1 MNIIQSRNA
10 AVVAIQADE
19 PGAMTEL
26 VRGTEKTLLE
36 RLKPLVQSQPV
47 TLDMRS
53 VERID
58 AAGIAALISLY
69 CAASRAGHRFTV
81 AHVTAHVEEILLLV
95 GLERMMASEDP
106 NAAPLPGCEL
116 ELSAA

>member
-1 MNIIQSRNA
+1 MNIIQNRDA
-10 AVVAIQADE
+10 GVVAIEADE

-26 VRGTEKTLLE
+26 VRGTEEALLE
-36 RLKPLVQSQPV
+36 RLRPLVQSQAV
-47 TLDMRS
+47 TLDMRA

-81 AHVTAHVEEILLLV
+81 ANATGHVEEILLLV
-95 GLERMMASEDP
+95 GLERILGSGDP
-106 NAAPLPGCEL
+106 NAAALPGCEFQ
-116 ELSAA
+116 LSAA

>member
-1 MNIIQSRNA
+1 MNSIQSRNA
-10 AVVAIQADE
+10 ALIAIEADE

-26 VRGTEKTLLE
+26 VRGKEEALLK

-47 TLDMRS
+47 TLDMHA

-69 CAASRAGHRFTV
+69 CAASQAGHRFTLV
-81 AHVTAHVEEILLLV
+81 HATSRVEEILQLV
-95 GLERMMASEDP
+95 GLERIMDSEDA
-106 NAAPLPGCEL
+106 NAAALPGCEL
-116 ELSAA
+116 QLSAA